1 MNLLKWIFV
10 TLFILIIIVPVVI
23 YGYVQYQHNSLE
35 KETYSYLIDKGYE
48 GQEILSVESKL
59 KKLSL
64 FTAEVIFED
73 EPNVIYE
80 YKRDDSKIIQ
90 LAPQPPQHDVDEYDF
105 KHIE

>member
-10 TLFILIIIVPVVI
+10 TLFILIIIVPFAI

-73 EPNVIYE
+73 EPNVIRSE
-80 YKRDDSKIIQ
+80 EHTSELQSRG
-90 LAPQPPQHDVDEYDF
+90 
-105 KHIE
+105 HIVCRLLLEKKNKAK